1 MATKVTADTTFIK
14 ASDINALKTEIDAEL
29 MRRGGEGSV

>member
-1 MATKVTADTTFIK
+1 MATKVTANTTIVK

-29 MRRGGEGSV
+29 IRRGGEGSV